1 MPIEV
6 NEGEKRLH
14 IDARRFARL
23 LVSEIKLYNEEK
35 VQKGR
40 YDGDLYDRLRE
51 EIDRSRLMYE
61 KRVSPQVATRYD
73 YFHQELINTL
83 AEGNADKLGGKYP
96 GTSVQA

>member
-40 YDGDLYDRLRE
+40 HEGDLYNRLQE

-61 KRVSPQVATRYD
+61 KE
-73 YFHQELINTL
+73 FHR
-83 AEGNADKLGGKYP
+83 KLPRASTTFIK
-96 GTSVQA
+96 S